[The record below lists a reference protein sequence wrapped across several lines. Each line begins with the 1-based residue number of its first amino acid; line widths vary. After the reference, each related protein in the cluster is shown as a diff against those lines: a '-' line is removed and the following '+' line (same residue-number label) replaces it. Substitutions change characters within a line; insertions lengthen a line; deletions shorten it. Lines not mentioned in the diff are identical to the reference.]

1 MLKGIENEPLFSLSI
16 PQMKYILR
24 TKTAVGNTSGLW
36 KEISPIKIVLK
47 MTDYNGRQ
55 TEEEIPYRYA
65 LPTDSLLPQDQLSLD
80 AFETWLQEKDR
91 TDLEKRAKLQ
101 NKVITA
107 KGTFEHNGY
116 RKIRYWACFVPSR
129 DVWDRL
135 SKQEGLADAELL
147 NDETWL
153 NEKSFVLYRPGI
165 YTAVKGMPTG
175 ITVEHPTAGYSG
187 YWPNMFILFEDDRLR
202 FDIGRKSIHG
212 MTANIY
218 KGYAKEIFN
227 RFLQYIVK
235 YVSGSVEPYAGEWN
249 KEALLDEIKA
259 LPDLHCDAVNFGKIP
274 QNREASVAAI
284 FYELIGAGRIRD
296 VEPLISGYRNKYD
309 LYARWNSRTVII
321 EFKSRLRNIVR
332 DFDDARKM
340 FDEMDYIVC
349 WEVTD
354 EDVAKLHQLS
364 IALEPLEESSLQA
377 QTPRHI
383 SCCTHRLLLNANVTP
398 VYVIDLKQ
406 FLQSLH

>member
-55 TEEEIPYRYA
+55 TEEKIPYRYA

-274 QNREASVAAI
+274 QNQEASVAAI

-383 SCCTHRLLLNANVTP
+383 SCCTHRLLLNVNVTP

>member
-1 MLKGIENEPLFSLSI
+1 M
-16 PQMKYILR
+16 
-24 TKTAVGNTSGLW
+24 
-36 KEISPIKIVLK
+36 
-47 MTDYNGRQ
+47 
-55 TEEEIPYRYA
+55 
-65 LPTDSLLPQDQLSLD
+65 
-80 AFETWLQEKDR
+80 
-91 TDLEKRAKLQ
+91 
-101 NKVITA
+101 
-107 KGTFEHNGY
+107 
-116 RKIRYWACFVPSR
+116 
-129 DVWDRL
+129 
-135 SKQEGLADAELL
+135 
-147 NDETWL
+147 
-153 NEKSFVLYRPGI
+153 
-165 YTAVKGMPTG
+165 
-175 ITVEHPTAGYSG
+175 
-187 YWPNMFILFEDDRLR
+187 
-202 FDIGRKSIHG
+202 
-212 MTANIY
+212 
-218 KGYAKEIFN
+218 
-227 RFLQYIVK
+227 
-235 YVSGSVEPYAGEWN
+235 
-249 KEALLDEIKA
+249 
-259 LPDLHCDAVNFGKIP
+259 NFGKIP
-274 QNREASVAAI
+274 QNQEASVAAI

>member
-274 QNREASVAAI
+274 QNQEASVAAI

>member
-1 MLKGIENEPLFSLSI
+1 MLKGIENELLFSLSI

-274 QNREASVAAI
+274 QNQEASVAAI

-364 IALEPLEESSLQA
+364 IALEPLEESSLLEQA
-377 QTPRHI
+377 PRHI
-383 SCCTHRLLLNANVTP
+383 SCCTHRLLLNANVAP

-406 FLQSLH
+406 FLQSLR

>member
-259 LPDLHCDAVNFGKIP
+259 LPDLH
-274 QNREASVAAI
+274 
-284 FYELIGAGRIRD
+284 
-296 VEPLISGYRNKYD
+296 
-309 LYARWNSRTVII
+309 
-321 EFKSRLRNIVR
+321 
-332 DFDDARKM
+332 
-340 FDEMDYIVC
+340 
-349 WEVTD
+349 
-354 EDVAKLHQLS
+354 
-364 IALEPLEESSLQA
+364 
-377 QTPRHI
+377 
-383 SCCTHRLLLNANVTP
+383 
-398 VYVIDLKQ
+398 
-406 FLQSLH
+406 

>member
-377 QTPRHI
+377 QRPRHI
-383 SCCTHRLLLNANVTP
+383 SCCTHRLLLNVNVTP